1 MIVQSR
7 AVVIFVKTLTA
18 INMFKS
24 SRLFKIMEMFLYS
37 LLNEFTTYLKLFNDV
52 GCGKINQSQS
62 YCPKIKNNLSDF
74 LQIKVYHKIFE
85 AFFSSLFYSP
95 PCS

>member
-24 SRLFKIMEMFLYS
+24 SRLFKIMEMFFAM
-37 LLNEFTTYLKLFNDV
+37 LNEFTTYIKVFNDV
-52 GCGKINQSQS
+52 GFGEINQSQS
-62 YCPKIKNNLSDF
+62 YCPKIKKNLSDF

>member
-1 MIVQSR
+1 MIVHGR

-18 INMFKS
+18 IKVFKS
-24 SRLFKIMEMFLYS
+24 SSLFKIMEMFLYS
-37 LLNEFTTYLKLFNDV
+37 SLNIFNDV
-52 GCGKINQSQS
+52 KVFNDVWCGKINQSQS
-62 YCPKIKNNLSDF
+62 YCPKIKKNLSDF